1 MHNVESLVPDFARML
16 DDYGHYVVH
25 IRKTS
30 VLCPKCSAGHSG
42 TGLEVNPKCDI
53 CLGRGYVVQ
62 LRPTLVRCSV
72 YARPDFDALVET
84 SIGIIGPENSLY
96 YMKSDTLPSKGDLL
110 VEVTW
115 DVPREKIEKYGNVL
129 TLHNVQEINLAKPYR
144 GQHGEIVYFRA
155 VTHTIELDESWLSVV
170 LKARR

>member
-1 MHNVESLVPDFARML
+1 
-16 DDYGHYVVH
+16 
-25 IRKTS
+25 
-30 VLCPKCSAGHSG
+30 
-42 TGLEVNPKCDI
+42 
-53 CLGRGYVVQ
+53 
-62 LRPTLVRCSV
+62 
-72 YARPDFDALVET
+72 
-84 SIGIIGPENSLY
+84 
-96 YMKSDTLPSKGDLL
+96 MKSDTLPSKGDLL